1 MVWQVSKLTIKFS
14 SRDLNQA
21 IAAAQQGMWPI
32 VIDCLQ
38 NLSPEQLENCDRA
51 LDLALQVLLQGDFEQ
66 QWDIAKIIPK
76 LGEIAI
82 QPLLE
87 IINDRDL
94 DLEDRWF
101 GARIL
106 GEFNQPSVVAA
117 LIELV
122 QRDEDPE
129 LTAIATRA
137 LTNIGTPAIAA
148 VTTLLL
154 GSLPW
159 SGDPTGTT
167 PLSAVDRRIAV
178 AVLAQIR
185 HSQTIEPLIQV
196 IDDADPQIR
205 TLAVAALGSFHDHRI
220 PPLLLTKLTD
230 VAASVRQAAVVAL
243 SLRSDLAAKLDLLH
257 HLRPLLFDLNLA
269 VCEATA
275 LGLAR
280 LPDQGV
286 VAVLTEVLALV
297 HTPDRLRSAVI
308 LALGWI
314 GTRSAIDSL
323 IYALNTFP
331 DLAPEI
337 IPSISKTAQ
346 QRVYASQQLVDCL
359 HSQHDTAKNPA
370 ILKQEIA
377 AALGHL
383 GNVNTIPDLVPL
395 LDDPDD
401 RVRLYT
407 IAAIAKLS
415 PAISAAI
422 FPDQQEYQESL

>member
-1 MVWQVSKLTIKFS
+1 MS
-14 SRDLNQA
+14 SLDLHRA
-21 IAAAQQGMWPI
+21 IAAADSGMWSI

-38 NLSPEQLENCDRA
+38 NLALEQIKDNDRV
-51 LDLALQVLLQGDFEQ
+51 LDLALQVLIQGDFEQ

-82 QPLLE
+82 QPLLD
-87 IINDRDL
+87 IVKDRDF

-106 GEFNQPSVVAA
+106 GEFNQPQVVTA

-122 QRDEDPE
+122 QQDEDPE
-129 LTAIATRA
+129 LTTIATGA
-137 LTNIGTPAIAA
+137 LTKIGTPAISAL
-148 VTTLLL
+148 TNLLSTL
-154 GSLPW
+154 
-159 SGDPTGTT
+159 
-167 PLSAVDRRIAV
+167 DRGMAV
-178 AVLAQIR
+178 AALGRIR

-196 IDDADPQIR
+196 IDDPDPQIR
-205 TLAVAALGSFHDHRI
+205 TLAVEALGSFHDARI

-243 SLRSDLAAKLDLLH
+243 SLRSDLAAELDLLH

-280 LPDQGV
+280 LPDRGV
-286 VAVLTEVLALV
+286 VAVLTEVFALV
-297 HTPDRLRSAVI
+297 HTPDRLRSSVI

-323 IYALNTFP
+323 IAVLTIAP

-337 IPSISKTAQ
+337 ITSISKTERE
-346 QRVYASQQLVDCL
+346 RVYASQQLVSYF
-359 HSQHDTAKNPA
+359 HSQSDAAMYPT
-370 ILKQEIA
+370 IVKQEIA
-377 AALGHL
+377 AALGNL
-383 GNVNTIPDLVPL
+383 GNINTVPDLVLL

-407 IAAIAKLS
+407 ITAIAKLS
-415 PAISAAI
+415 PPIAAEI
-422 FPDQQEYQESL
+422 LASQQEQKKSL